1 MTGTRW
7 LTRTNAL
14 YACMHACTYVC
25 IYVLAE
31 AAFSQAPTPP
41 PGAGCGS
48 TRNLRTYVRTYRSK
62 EVNHEERTP
71 EELMAL
77 YVHPLTLS
85 HSHSMH
91 NDSLCTW
98 QAYCTCTYV
107 QHKWVCHSVS
117 LCYRTIVSTQNA
129 HSTCDIHTYVC
140 MYMQY
145 VRMPHIYSPHIP
157 STLTQAWG
165 CKYVCMYVC
174 MYVRTHVCM
183 CVCVCV
189 YVCTYIRMYVCIF
202 VGMQVVARDNCQG
215 YNVIH

>member
-1 MTGTRW
+1 MTAYT
-7 LTRTNAL
+7 
-14 YACMHACTYVC
+14 
-25 IYVLAE
+25 
-31 AAFSQAPTPP
+31 
-41 PGAGCGS
+41 
-48 TRNLRTYVRTYRSK
+48 VR
-62 EVNHEERTP
+62 
-71 EELMAL
+71 
-77 YVHPLTLS
+77 
-85 HSHSMH
+85 
-91 NDSLCTW
+91 TW

-117 LCYRTIVSTQNA
+117 LCCRTIVSTQNA

-165 CKYVCMYVC
+165 CKYICMYVCMYVCMCVC

-189 YVCTYIRMYVCIF
+189 CVCMYVHTYVCMYLCRYASGSQRQLSRIQCDPLKV
-202 VGMQVVARDNCQG
+202 QQG
-215 YNVIH
+215 GSHKGRFASPSGTACWS